1 MTQAVQPEPTRPD
14 SYDLI
19 GILALRFMGHSR
31 EGVDAIDNLI
41 LALSCV
47 GRGVTPTPML
57 QAVHAYT
64 EDRLS
69 MLCAA
74 LQDSDAP
81 LTALGDL
88 NVRGYSRLVSDAKLF
103 FTDLAT
109 AHADDGA
116 MLWLTAAN
124 DPDGTMHRAWA
135 EVFAFNLLARLLAVL
150 SSGAWAVLRACTGD
164 NMEAMAKAIMAEAQ
178 PLVHREVEHDEDG
191 EWITMQYLDGW
202 MSLGTATPAAVVVH
216 RQNPSERMYT
226 ALQALKDLEGGTHE
240 GAEGVKFDPNQQRLV
255 TLTQPLTY

>member
-1 MTQAVQPEPTRPD
+1 MTQAVQPEPTGPD

-19 GILALRFMGHSR
+19 GILALRFMEHSR
-31 EGVDAIDNLI
+31 DGVDAIDNLC
-41 LALSCV
+41 LALSCF

-64 EDRLS
+64 QDRLS
-69 MLCAA
+69 VLCAA
-74 LQDSDAP
+74 LLDSDAP
-81 LTALGDL
+81 LTTWGDL

-103 FTDLAT
+103 FTDLAA

-116 MLWLTAAN
+116 MLWLNTAK
-124 DPDGTMHRAWA
+124 DPDGAMHRAWA
-135 EVFAFNLLARLLAVL
+135 EIFVLNLLARLLAVL

-216 RQNPSERMYT
+216 RQNPSERTYT
-226 ALQALKDLEGGTHE
+226 ALQALKDLEVGTHE
-240 GAEGVKFDPNQQRLV
+240 GAEGVRFDPKQQRLAA
-255 TLTQPLTY
+255 LTQPLIY